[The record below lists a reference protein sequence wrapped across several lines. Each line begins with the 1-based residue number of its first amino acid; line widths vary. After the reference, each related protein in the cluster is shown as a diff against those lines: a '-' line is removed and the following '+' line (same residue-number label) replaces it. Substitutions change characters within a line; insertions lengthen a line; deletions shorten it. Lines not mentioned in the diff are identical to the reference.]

1 MRTTGPNEA
10 SLRLTSA
17 DAGLRAGAIVSVV
30 VRERIGAD
38 FKGIGGLYR
47 VAIGPRL
54 LTASSATGL
63 EPGTVLK
70 ARVERSGD
78 AILLRIA
85 ARDLRESAGPALSA
99 AGLPNDV
106 AARAAVAALLREGMA
121 PEARA
126 LARVRRAALRE
137 AAEGGEWT
145 DLAAKMEA
153 KGIPAEGA
161 ALEGLVF
168 LSKGGYESADGGG
181 EGDREERQGTELV
194 ETLELPE
201 SELPSV
207 LGALLRGLVIRTG
220 GSGPL
225 TLFNHLRGPQG
236 SWVFVPFR
244 FALDAVDFSGS
255 FRIQL
260 PYVLGGYGLF
270 EASFSASRGT
280 ASEDWSF
287 FLSFGGGKT
296 STLRIE
302 RPEGGNGGLGG
313 SLFDKFAAELAALS
327 CSVRVSSRGAAEG
340 AGDEGLDL
348 NA

>member
-1 MRTTGPNEA
+1 
-10 SLRLTSA
+10 
-17 DAGLRAGAIVSVV
+17 
-30 VRERIGAD
+30 
-38 FKGIGGLYR
+38 

-54 LTASSATGL
+54 LTASSTTGL

-85 ARDLRESAGPALSA
+85 ARDLRESAASALTT
-99 AGLPNDV
+99 AGLPNDE
-106 AARAAVAALLREGMA
+106 AARAAVAALLREGIA

-145 DLAAKMEA
+145 DLAANMEA
-153 KGIPAEGA
+153 KGIPAEGP
-161 ALEGLVF
+161 ALEGLAF
-168 LSKGGYESADGGG
+168 FFDGGRGTADGGG
-181 EGDREERQGTELV
+181 SGDRKERQGTELA
-194 ETLELPE
+194 ETLELIE

-220 GSGPL
+220 GGGPL

-244 FALDAVDFSGS
+244 FALDAVDFSGG

-270 EASFSASRGT
+270 EASFSASRGS

-287 FLSFGGGKT
+287 FLTFGGGRA

-302 RPEGGNGGLGG
+302 RPEGCKGGFGG
-313 SLFDKFAAELAALS
+313 SLFDEFAAELVALS
-327 CSVRVSSRGAAEG
+327 CSVRVSTRGASEVAR
-340 AGDEGLDL
+340 DEGLDL

>member
-1 MRTTGPNEA
+1 
-10 SLRLTSA
+10 
-17 DAGLRAGAIVSVV
+17 
-30 VRERIGAD
+30 
-38 FKGIGGLYR
+38 
-47 VAIGPRL
+47 
-54 LTASSATGL
+54 
-63 EPGTVLK
+63 
-70 ARVERSGD
+70 
-78 AILLRIA
+78 
-85 ARDLRESAGPALSA
+85 
-99 AGLPNDV
+99 
-106 AARAAVAALLREGMA
+106 
-121 PEARA
+121 
-126 LARVRRAALRE
+126 VRRAALRE

-153 KGIPAEGA
+153 KGIPAEGP
-161 ALEGLVF
+161 ALEGLGF
-168 LSKGGYESADGGG
+168 FSDGGHGADDGGG
-181 EGDREERQGTELV
+181 AGDRKGRKGTEL
-194 ETLELPE
+194 EETEPTLEEQGDLELEDDFSRDFPLELSE

-207 LGALLRGLVIRTG
+207 LGALLRGLVIRSG

-270 EASFSASRGT
+270 EASFSASRGS

-287 FLSFGGGKT
+287 FLDFGGGRA

-302 RPEGGNGGLGG
+302 RPEGGKGGLVG
-313 SLFDKFAAELAALS
+313 SLFDEFAAELAALS
-327 CSVRVSSRGAAEG
+327 CSVRVSTRGASEVAR
-340 AGDEGLDL
+340 DEGLDL